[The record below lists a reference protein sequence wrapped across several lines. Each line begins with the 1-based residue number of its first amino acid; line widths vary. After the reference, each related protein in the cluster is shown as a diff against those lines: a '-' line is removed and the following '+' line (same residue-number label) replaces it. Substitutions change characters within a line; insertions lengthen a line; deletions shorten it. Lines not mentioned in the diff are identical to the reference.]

1 MEGEMI
7 EIPFMGRESDFK
19 QANCN
24 LIRFLDE
31 HNQTLESCFEKLE
44 YIKSQG
50 AADIGTIKLKGL
62 QAGDY
67 LLFFNQFKKSISIK
81 IFPGAYWISEEFI
94 VGETGIG
101 LDIQK
106 QPFVQIQDVKTDA
119 NTLKF
124 KIKGAKDSQQI

>member
-106 QPFVQIQDVKTDA
+106 QPFV
-119 NTLKF
+119 
-124 KIKGAKDSQQI
+124 